1 VPQEIHVV
9 KIPTTYHLLA
19 LTAVD
24 TGKQWICLAQ
34 FHALEMQRESL
45 HNYV

>member
-1 VPQEIHVV
+1 VPEIHVV

-24 TGKQWICLAQ
+24 T
-34 FHALEMQRESL
+34 E
-45 HNYV
+45 